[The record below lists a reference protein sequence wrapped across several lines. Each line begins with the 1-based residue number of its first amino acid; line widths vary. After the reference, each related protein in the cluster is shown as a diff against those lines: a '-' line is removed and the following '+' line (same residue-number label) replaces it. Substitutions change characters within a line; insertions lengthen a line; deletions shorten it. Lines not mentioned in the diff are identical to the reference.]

1 VRRGRKEEAAQRRIQ
16 GASGDGIPFGG
27 EDPGGAVGGVWGSS
41 DDDQQLETGAADASG
56 RAVCTRQQ
64 ACAIPPRPPR
74 NANPPAAAQGPK
86 VRRLFANMPKKWTE
100 PKVFMLT
107 TSIGSTRSRPICYPI
122 VTPRSLLSSGDH
134 ALLTCDWTLVAEHG
148 IVQENKIGTHRTPSE
163 SPGRPHPWRKTA
175 VSNGQTP
182 PGTR

>member
-1 VRRGRKEEAAQRRIQ
+1 MACGPFGVLGTTVGVQ
-16 GASGDGIPFGG
+16 GAGGIS
-27 EDPGGAVGGVWGSS
+27 WR
-41 DDDQQLETGAADASG
+41 TGG
-56 RAVCTRQQ
+56 RAMPMARQ
-64 ACAIPPRPPR
+64 IGSMVGPRR
-74 NANPPAAAQGPK
+74 SQSGPAA
-86 VRRLFANMPKKWTE
+86 VLRRRAAAAGITAPIGNHTFRATGITAYLANGGTLEHAKKWTE

-122 VTPRSLLSSGDH
+122 VTPRSPLSSGDH
-134 ALLTCDWTLVAEHG
+134 ALLTCDWTLVAERG
-148 IVQENKIGTHRTPSE
+148 IVQKNKIGTHRTPSE